1 MPLNI
6 KQIFNKHLLLISVIC
21 LCLMPDIVNAK
32 TDDVEKALKVFN
44 ANNSVEAAN
53 NFLQAIYKAD
63 FLDEEIILPTDAT
76 TSTIRS
82 QVWYWAAEWYYDKQ
96 KYALAKDYALKM
108 ASSDDNQKASYDR
121 KIKTTIIAGVS
132 ALVTTQF
139 VSWILGYFK

>member
-82 QVWYWAAEWYYDKQ
+82 QVW
-96 KYALAKDYALKM
+96 
-108 ASSDDNQKASYDR
+108 
-121 KIKTTIIAGVS
+121 
-132 ALVTTQF
+132 
-139 VSWILGYFK
+139 